1 MAKSMTKVL
10 GESGAAYEFEDDG
23 AGAVVQKFNGNDQ
36 IATITDPTGGATT
49 DAEAR
54 AAIADIIDALQA
66 AGIIA

>member
-1 MAKSMTKVL
+1 MAKSMEKLL
-10 GESGAAYEFEDDG
+10 GESGASFEVVDNG

-49 DAEAR
+49 DTEAR